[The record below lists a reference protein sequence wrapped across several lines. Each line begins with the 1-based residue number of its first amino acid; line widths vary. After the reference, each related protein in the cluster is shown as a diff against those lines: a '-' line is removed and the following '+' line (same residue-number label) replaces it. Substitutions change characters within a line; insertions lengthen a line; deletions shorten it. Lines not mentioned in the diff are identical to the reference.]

1 MAARFGRDTWSLV
14 VPDGWRAWH
23 DDECATL
30 VGPGEIGA
38 LQISAYFKESE
49 VVDLDLREFA
59 AEHLEAGAKPRP
71 TEAGDFVGF
80 EICYADD
87 EFVCRQW
94 YLRNGR
100 QMLFVTY
107 TCGFESR
114 GVEDGRVGAALS
126 SLVARGHD
134 VA

>member
-1 MAARFGRDTWSLV
+1 MAARFGRDTWSLL

-38 LQISAYFKESE
+38 LQINTAFKDAE
-49 VVDLDLREFA
+49 VLDADLGDFA
-59 AEHLEAGAKPRP
+59 SNHRGAGAPPRP
-71 TEAGDFVGF
+71 TQAGDFVGF
-80 EICYADD
+80 EIAFRDRGR
-87 EFVCRQW
+87 FWRHW

-107 TCGFESR
+107 NCRPDSQ
-114 GVEDGRVGAALS
+114 GVEDGPVQDALA
-126 SLVARGHD
+126 SLTGGGCD